1 MLRKIFE
8 EEKSSKKRAG
18 SLAYCKEILNSKNE
32 KKSTVI
38 KIIGNRYILLKFIS
52 FAWYLKEYPVFPMVL

>member
-1 MLRKIFE
+1 LRKIFE

-52 FAWYLKEYPVFPMVL
+52 FA